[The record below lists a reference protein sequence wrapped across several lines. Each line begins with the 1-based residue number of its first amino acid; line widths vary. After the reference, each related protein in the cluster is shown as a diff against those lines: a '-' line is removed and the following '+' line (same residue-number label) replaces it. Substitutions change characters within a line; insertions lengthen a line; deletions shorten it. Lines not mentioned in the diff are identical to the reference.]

1 MTQVRF
7 PIAALAALLMTP
19 GLSLEAAAPTQAS
32 STEPGLSSSAP
43 AQPAAIPGIEAA
55 RTAWQQGEFDR
66 TLVALKAALRE
77 NAFAQEALLLLAELQ
92 LARFDGAAAEA
103 TLRRALDAQVP
114 RERLLLP
121 LARALN
127 LQGRQRELLSELTP
141 TEAMDAATRVALLS
155 EQARA
160 RIALGEPD
168 AAAALLDE
176 AAAVA
181 PDAPQPHVG
190 RAVLAMQGADMAQV
204 RTQLDAALRKAPD
217 DYEARL
223 LLGELERRAGD
234 LAAAEETFGEAVA
247 RSPNHWMAAY
257 WRAVTR
263 LDRGNVDGAE
273 AGIALAEAQFPAF
286 VGLAYANARVHL
298 LRERPAEAAAAFER
312 YLGAIPG
319 DSDALFYAAFA
330 ANREQALEYL
340 RRMEAVE
347 GASTRLLWLKAK
359 TLLAAGDAAGAEQLL
374 KGAVA
379 AEPPPVELVLL
390 AQDAQVRQGRAGD
403 ALALVRR
410 ALAAHPKDARL
421 RAAETRLRFVTGEQD
436 AAEADARA
444 RFAQD
449 PADIEALLVLAQAAA
464 LRGEAAPDL
473 LVRLRAAR
481 GRVSTD
487 LRIPALIGELEAAA
501 GDLSAACAAYAD
513 ALRLDPTANLAI
525 GKLQRLG
532 CSSREPA
539 LMQALFQDLQA
550 SHPDAARSLPALLAL
565 NPGEDDAEAGIAALQ
580 QAVAADPR
588 NAELHANLVTT
599 LLRLGRVDAAREALA
614 AVPPDLL
621 GEPVVLR
628 LTGLLALSR
637 DDAAAAARAF
647 EDLLAVAPSAAA
659 AYLLAEA
666 KARTGDL
673 SAARYH
679 LTEGLRR
686 DPDHPLAAA
695 VATRILNADESIP
708 ARRRLIDDIRRQAP
722 DSPMIEALQAQT
734 LLDAGRPD
742 KAAEL
747 YRAMHER
754 RPENGLLFNRL
765 LKTLVAAG
773 QPSQALA
780 LAEPWAREHPGD
792 VGVSLTIGD
801 LHAVT
806 GNKRQAG
813 DWYRKALELAP
824 ENLFALNNLAVILTD
839 SDPQAAVSLA
849 ERAYQK
855 APRDPEVLD
864 TYGAALLAAGDTGGA
879 RRLLTEAYALSGQAP
894 SIGLNLAR
902 AMAAA
907 GERGRAREILRPL
920 LGREFPARAEAQ
932 ALMRELGAP

>member
-1 MTQVRF
+1 
-7 PIAALAALLMTP
+7 
-19 GLSLEAAAPTQAS
+19 
-32 STEPGLSSSAP
+32 
-43 AQPAAIPGIEAA
+43 
-55 RTAWQQGEFDR
+55 
-66 TLVALKAALRE
+66 
-77 NAFAQEALLLLAELQ
+77 
-92 LARFDGAAAEA
+92 
-103 TLRRALDAQVP
+103 
-114 RERLLLP
+114 
-121 LARALN
+121 
-127 LQGRQRELLSELTP
+127 
-141 TEAMDAATRVALLS
+141 MDAATRVALLS

-160 RIALGEPD
+160 RIALGEAD
-168 AAAALLDE
+168 AATALLDE

-204 RTQLDAALRKAPD
+204 RTELDAALRKAPD

-234 LAAAEETFGEAVA
+234 LAAAEETFGEAVV

-273 AGIALAEAQFPAF
+273 ADIALAEAQFPAF
-286 VGLAYANARVHL
+286 VGLAYANARAHL
-298 LRERPAEAAAAFER
+298 LRERPTEAAAAFER

-330 ANREQALEYL
+330 ANQLGNREQALEYL

-374 KGAVA
+374 EGAVA

-532 CSSREPA
+532 CSSREPE

-637 DDAAAAARAF
+637 DDADAAARAF

-666 KARTGDL
+666 EARAGDL
-673 SAARYH
+673 SAARYQ

-686 DPDHPLAAA
+686 DASHPLAAA
-695 VATRILNADESIP
+695 VATRILNADASIP
-708 ARRRLIDDIRRQAP
+708 ARRKLIDDIRKQAP
-722 DSPMIEALQAQT
+722 DSPLIEALQAQT

-754 RPENGLLFNRL
+754 RPDNGLLFNRL

-773 QPSQALA
+773 QPGEALA
-780 LAEPWAREHPGD
+780 LAEPWISAHPGD
-792 VGVSLTIGD
+792 AGVSLSLGD
-801 LHAVT
+801 LHAT
-806 GNKRQAG
+806 AGDLQQAG
-813 DWYRKALELAP
+813 DWYRKVLELAP
-824 ENLFALNNLAVILTD
+824 DNLFALNNLAVILTA
-839 SDPQAAVSLA
+839 SDPRAAVPLA
-849 ERAYQK
+849 KRAYEQ
-855 APRDPEVLD
+855 APRNPEVLD
-864 TYGAALLAAGDTGGA
+864 TYGAALLAAGHTAQA
-879 RRLLTEAYALSGQAP
+879 RKLLTEAYGLSGQAP
-894 SIGLNLAR
+894 AIGLNLAR
-902 AMAAA
+902 ALAAA
-907 GERGRAREILRPL
+907 GEPGRAREILRPL
-920 LGREFPARAEAQ
+920 LAREFPGRTEAQ
-932 ALMRELGAP
+932 ALMTRLGAP